1 MDDFLQK
8 FFPAVLANKRK
19 VGASKNAYCKYNNQ
33 KLQAFTSSL
42 YIAGLVSTL
51 FASLVTR
58 RYGRRPTM
66 LIAGLCFVLGVLFNT
81 SAQNLLMLILG
92 RVLLGWGVGFANQA
106 SCWIIEFFCRRHAL
120 LISIQSRKKSGF
132 SFPILDL
139 ISNLLMNPQHI

>member
-8 FFPAVLANKRK
+8 FFPTVLANKRK
-19 VGASKNAYCKYNNQ
+19 VAASKNAYCKYNNQ

-51 FASLVTR
+51 FASFVTR

-66 LIAGLCFVLGVLFNT
+66 LIAGLCFVLGVLFNA

-106 SCWIIEFFCRRHAL
+106 SSLISSSSSFVVMHL

-132 SFPILDL
+132 SFQ
-139 ISNLLMNPQHI
+139 SWTHQ

>member
-8 FFPAVLANKRK
+8 FFPTVLANKRK
-19 VGASKNAYCKYNNQ
+19 VAASKNAYCKYNNQ

-51 FASLVTR
+51 FASFVTR

-66 LIAGLCFVLGVLFNT
+66 LIAGLCFVLGVLFNA
-81 SAQNLLMLILG
+81 SAQHLLMLILG

-106 SCWIIEFFCRRHAL
+106 SSLIIEFLCRTSCIVDFYSNITKENL
-120 LISIQSRKKSGF
+120 DSVSNPG
-132 SFPILDL
+132 PILDL
-139 ISNLLMNPQHI
+139 VICS